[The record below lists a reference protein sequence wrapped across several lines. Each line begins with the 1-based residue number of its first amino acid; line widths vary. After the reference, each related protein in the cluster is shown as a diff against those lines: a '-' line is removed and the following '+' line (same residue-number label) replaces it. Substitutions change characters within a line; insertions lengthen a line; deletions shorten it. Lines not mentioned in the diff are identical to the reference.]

1 MSTNRGRL
9 SSSTLL
15 FTAGLVLCTA
25 LCSVITATS
34 DKPNI
39 IIIMAD
45 DLVSLIRYLLL
56 LNNECY
62 DSLLGFRRRKF
73 PGLKQLPHSQ
83 H

>member
-1 MSTNRGRL
+1 MSTNRGKL

-15 FTAGLVLCTA
+15 FSAGLVLCTA

-45 DLVSLIRYLLL
+45 DLVSLIRCLIL

-62 DSLLGFRRRKF
+62 SILGFRRRKF
-73 PGLKQLPHSQ
+73 PRLQQLPHSQ